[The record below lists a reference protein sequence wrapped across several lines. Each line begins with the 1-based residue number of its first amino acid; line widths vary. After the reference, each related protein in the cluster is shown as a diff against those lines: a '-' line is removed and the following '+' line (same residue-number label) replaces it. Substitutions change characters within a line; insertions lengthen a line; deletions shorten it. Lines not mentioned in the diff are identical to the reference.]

1 MAGIIVV
8 TRLSSRYNRIVRIN
22 SLHSWQVSPAQAL
35 GIQLR
40 LASQVSRSNEVANP
54 RFIAGVDI
62 SVNGARGMATGATVV
77 LNYPELRLVETKVVS
92 GKVDFPY
99 VPGLLSFREAPL
111 TLAACER
118 LTLTPDLILVDGQ
131 GIAHPRRMGLASHLG
146 LFLDTPT
153 IGCAKSL
160 LCGSHKQPDDE
171 PGSYSEVVEGGETI
185 GVALRTKLGS
195 KPIYVSIGHKVDLE
209 TAIYWVLECCRGYRL
224 PEPCR
229 LAHLA
234 AGGSLAQEV
243 DYQGRLL

>member
-1 MAGIIVV
+1 M
-8 TRLSSRYNRIVRIN
+8 
-22 SLHSWQVSPAQAL
+22 
-35 GIQLR
+35 
-40 LASQVSRSNEVANP
+40 ASQVCRSNEVANP
-54 RFIAGVDI
+54 RFVAGVDI
-62 SVNGARGMATGATVV
+62 SVNREQGVARGAVVV

-131 GIAHPRRMGLASHLG
+131 GIAHPRRLGLASHLG

-160 LCGSHKQPDDE
+160 LCGRHSPPGEE
-171 PGSYSEVVEGGETI
+171 PGSYCEVVDGGETI
-185 GVALRTKLGS
+185 GVALRTKPGI
-195 KPIYVSIGHKVDLE
+195 KPVYVSIGHKVDLE

-234 AGGSLAQEV
+234 AGEKLAQEV
-243 DYQGRLL
+243 DYQRRLL